1 MNNTTAMQLIRV
13 GIKLYPT
20 HGYNGLTGEVI
31 AKYLNID
38 AEIYY
43 NMFPRKNDFIKMML
57 HEFNES
63 SLGRLSFDF
72 APHMPP
78 TERLRQI
85 IWRLAVA
92 LRSHL
97 DWTHRM
103 LLDSY
108 LGIKIISRA
117 LKIQNEI
124 IALGLISLLRE
135 CYRGQ
140 EVSELEL
147 QNRYEFLKGAV
158 LMPLIMTDREEKMGV
173 LLDDLSSNVPNLMT
187 DSHIQQ
193 RINWAF
199 EALFKPQT
207 EQAV

>member
-1 MNNTTAMQLIRV
+1 MNSVTAMQLVRA

-20 HGYNGLTGEVI
+20 HGYDGLNAEVI
-31 AKYLNID
+31 AKYLNISPK
-38 AEIYY
+38 IYE
-43 NMFPRKNDFIKMML
+43 NLFPDKDDFIKIML
-57 HEFNES
+57 QEFNAYS
-63 SLGRLSFDF
+63 IGRLSFDCT
-72 APHMPP
+72 PQMTPI
-78 TERLRQI
+78 ERLHQI

-92 LRSHL
+92 LRCNL

-108 LGIKIISRA
+108 LDVKIIKRA

-124 IALGLISLLRE
+124 IARGLMKLLRE
-135 CYRGQ
+135 CYEEQ
-140 EVSELEL
+140 KISDLEL

-173 LLDDLSSNVPNLMT
+173 LLDELGSNVPNLMT
-187 DSHIQQ
+187 DAHIQQ

-199 EALFKPQT
+199 KALFGK
-207 EQAV
+207 